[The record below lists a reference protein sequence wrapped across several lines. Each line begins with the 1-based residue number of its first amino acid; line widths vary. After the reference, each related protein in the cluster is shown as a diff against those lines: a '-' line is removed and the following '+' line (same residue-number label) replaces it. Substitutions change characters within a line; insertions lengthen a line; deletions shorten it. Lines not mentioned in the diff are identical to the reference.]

1 MLLYAWMDIH
11 TNKNIQ
17 KYTHNIW
24 TTTYCCMR
32 NWVFLCFLFLIW
44 LNFKSISASSTHGL
58 NAVRKLKRQQETRMS
73 QCKRTTNCLAL
84 HLQLKYKCPIK
95 GSFHFSFVC
104 TCTGGEGKKKSNIC
118 LQLQKL
124 LQMQFQFLFPAD
136 KEFLKLFLTY
146 SLRILNC
153 FQKNKTE
160 E

>member
-17 KYTHNIW
+17 KYTHIW

-104 TCTGGEGKKKSNIC
+104 TCTGGEGKKKAIFACN
-118 LQLQKL
+118 
-124 LQMQFQFLFPAD
+124 F
-136 KEFLKLFLTY
+136 
-146 SLRILNC
+146 RNC
-153 FQKNKTE
+153 FKCNSSSYSRRIKNFWSYSWPTLFVY
-160 E
+160 